1 MKSKLNILLAALTFA
16 GVSAYA
22 AQTIIAVSPNL
33 PDKQAKEDI
42 YRAVL
47 MVALQDAKPGDTVQ
61 VLDGWNI
68 KPVATFTIPNHNAYA
83 RDPKARA
90 KAMQAPI
97 QAFNAWMAAETS
109 ANPSAQ
115 VPIGGARV
123 PAVFEYCATHTDLAK
138 TGGTL
143 ALICSTIYDDP
154 AEPAFSMKDG
164 YYPSDSHLDSVRA
177 ESVFGLKDDGKRFD
191 GITVHWVNVGGT
203 YLDDGHRAA
212 VDRWWT
218 LYVQKQ
224 GAVLASCDA
233 TPATV
238 FDRMRKEVRTP
249 IQNVAAISGDKLE
262 MRHAPIR
269 IRVNEAPPPP
279 AVVPTTTPPPAPA
292 SEAVTP
298 PVQPVPA
305 RQPSLHFML
314 REDVETQPLN
324 ATVVQGC
331 RIGIRWPGNRD
342 IDIYVRPAPGA
353 KELFYGVNR
362 SPQGIHIKDWQTSP
376 DVDNNGFETVEL
388 AGAVDLRQL
397 TIGINFYAGDSSPG
411 GVDGTLRI
419 EVNGKVFQSPF
430 HVAATHGN
438 RGGDRDG
445 NARFRSQYWTTLDP
459 LVVTRQR

>member
-1 MKSKLNILLAALTFA
+1 MKSKLHAQLAALMFA
-16 GVSAYA
+16 TVSAYA
-22 AQTIIAVSPNL
+22 AETIVAISPNL
-33 PDKQAKEDI
+33 PDKQVKEDV

-47 MVALQDAKPGDTVQ
+47 TVALQDAKPGDTVQ
-61 VLDGWNI
+61 VLDGWNV
-68 KPVATFTIPNHNAYA
+68 KPVATFTVPGHNAYA

-90 KAMQAPI
+90 KAMQVPI
-97 QAFNAWMAAETS
+97 QAFNTWMAAETPGQ
-109 ANPSAQ
+109 PSARI
-115 VPIGGARV
+115 PIGGARV

-138 TGGTL
+138 TGGKLT
-143 ALICSTIYDDP
+143 LICSTIFDDP

-164 YYPSDSHLDSVRA
+164 FYPSDSHLDAVRA
-177 ESVFGLKDDGKRFD
+177 ESVFGLKDDAKRFD
-191 GITVHWVNVGGT
+191 GIAVHWVNVGCT
-203 YLDDGHRAA
+203 YVDDGHRAA
-212 VDRWWT
+212 VERWWT
-218 LYVQKQ
+218 LYSQKQ
-224 GAVLASCDA
+224 GAILASCDA

-249 IQNVAAISGDKLE
+249 IQNAAAISGGKLE

-279 AVVPTTTPPPAPA
+279 ANVPTTTPPPVPA
-292 SEAVTP
+292 GQAATP
-298 PVQPVPA
+298 PVQSVPA
-305 RQPSLHFML
+305 QQPSLHFML
-314 REDVETQPLN
+314 RKDVETQPLN

-388 AGAVDLRQL
+388 AGIVDFRQL
-397 TIGINFYAGDSSPG
+397 TIGINFYAGDASPG
-411 GVDGTLRI
+411 GVDGTLRM
-419 EVNGKVFQSPF
+419 EVNGKVYQTPF
-430 HVAATHGN
+430 HVQATHGN

-445 NARFRSQYWTTLDP
+445 NARFRSQYWTVLDP